1 MAYYVLFDTE
11 TTGASQEDRVIQFGS
26 LIVDQKGNIEV
37 FDELCSSDVPIKL
50 EAMEVHNITPNLL
63 ENKPK
68 AVDTKFYKRLQELNS
83 SENFLIAHNIN
94 FDLDMIKKEG
104 FINNFQLID
113 TLVFKICFGTFQT
126 RREWSKKI

>member
-1 MAYYVLFDTE
+1 MYYLIQKQQVL
-11 TTGASQEDRVIQFGS
+11 QEDRVIQFGS
-26 LIVDQKGNIEV
+26 LIVDQRGNIEV

-113 TLVFKICFGTFQT
+113 TLRCAKHLLVSFHIIDY
-126 RREWSKKI
+126 SI

>member
-26 LIVDQKGNIEV
+26 LIVDQKGNIEA

-83 SENFLIAHNIN
+83 S
-94 FDLDMIKKEG
+94 
-104 FINNFQLID
+104 
-113 TLVFKICFGTFQT
+113 
-126 RREWSKKI
+126 

>member
-26 LIVDQKGNIEV
+26 LIVDQRGNIEV

-94 FDLDMIKKEG
+94 FDLDMIKKRVL
-104 FINNFQLID
+104 LII
-113 TLVFKICFGTFQT
+113 FN
-126 RREWSKKI
+126 

>member
-26 LIVDQKGNIEV
+26 LIVDQRGNIEV

-68 AVDTKFYKRLQELNS
+68 AVDTKFYKRLQELNITS
-83 SENFLIAHNIN
+83 P
-94 FDLDMIKKEG
+94 
-104 FINNFQLID
+104 INNLNYSII
-113 TLVFKICFGTFQT
+113 LYGKNRC
-126 RREWSKKI
+126 KKIITQRVV